1 MPKARPADAADQGG
15 AKVRSAHR
23 KFRLTTIWIG
33 VSLVAILSIA
43 YPLGYFWH
51 NANAARAV
59 AIFAIGV
66 VSFLGMLTLAHE
78 GSGRRSFDSA
88 EVRVAVTTAFVM
100 VYFAVLAIFLFST
113 NTVSEFGRNM
123 VDNLTSLFGVVVGF
137 YFASSAVV
145 EYGKTQASSPSPG
158 NSTPQETKGDAVAG
172 PREEQAASGPQ
183 DSG

>member
-1 MPKARPADAADQGG
+1 MAKARSADAADQGG
-15 AKVRSAHR
+15 ARVRSAHR

-33 VSLVAILSIA
+33 VSLVAILGIA
-43 YPLGYFWH
+43 YPLGYLWH

-66 VSFLGMLTLAHE
+66 VSFLGMLTLAHQ

-88 EVRVAVTTAFVM
+88 EVRVAVTTSFVM

-145 EYGKTQASSPSPG
+145 EYGKARASSPPPET
-158 NSTPQETKGDAVAG
+158 STQHSAEDGAPAG
-172 PREEQAASGPQ
+172 PRDEQAASGHR
-183 DSG
+183 DSD